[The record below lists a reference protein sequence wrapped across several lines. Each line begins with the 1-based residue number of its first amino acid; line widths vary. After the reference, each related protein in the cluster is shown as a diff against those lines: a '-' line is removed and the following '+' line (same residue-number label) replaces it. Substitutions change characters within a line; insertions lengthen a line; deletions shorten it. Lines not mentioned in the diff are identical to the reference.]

1 MLFELVAEFL
11 GTFIY
16 ILVILTT
23 LNPIYIGV
31 TIAILVAIFSN
42 MSGVNFNPAVTIAS
56 LYNGTIHIKSIIP
69 YITVQIC
76 GGLLAVYVG
85 KHFKLF

>member
-1 MLFELVAEFL
+1 MLVELLAEFF
-11 GTFIY
+11 GTFVY

-31 TIAILVAIFSN
+31 TIALLIALFSN
-42 MSGVNFNPAVTIAS
+42 MSGVNFNPALTIAS
-56 LYNGTIHIKSIIP
+56 LYNGTIHINSVIP
-69 YITVQIC
+69 YITVQVF